1 MSGPD
6 SQASLGEE
14 RMFAVLNAEE
24 RCCGRD

>member
-14 RMFAVLNAEE
+14 RMFDVLNTEE
-24 RCCGRD
+24 WCCGRD